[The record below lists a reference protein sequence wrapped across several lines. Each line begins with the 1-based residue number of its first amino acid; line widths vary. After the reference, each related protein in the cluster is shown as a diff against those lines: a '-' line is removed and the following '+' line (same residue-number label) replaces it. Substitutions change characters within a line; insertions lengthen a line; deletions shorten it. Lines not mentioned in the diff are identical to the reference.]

1 MVKLRYACSVFS
13 ISAML
18 SACAARSAAPP
29 ASPSPPA
36 ASPAALAAKPVE
48 WAKRGS
54 TPLAWPA
61 QVSHVQ
67 VIITHGWDKG
77 ERFVWLVANG
87 TDVVSVFDTTTEDA
101 AAVVDAAVN
110 AYRPV
115 ISAPLDS
122 ASFGILG
129 STYSPPPPR
138 PQLTLP
144 KTFVEHVLGMA
155 WRVNVAAERAEA
167 DAHE

>member
-1 MVKLRYACSVFS
+1 LFL
-13 ISAML
+13 IGAMTA
-18 SACAARSAAPP
+18 ACAPRSAGPGF
-29 ASPSPPA
+29 PSPPA
-36 ASPAALAAKPVE
+36 ASAAALAAKPVE
-48 WAKRGS
+48 WSKRGS
-54 TPLAWPA
+54 GPLVWPA
-61 QVSHVQ
+61 QVRHVQ

-87 TDVVSVFDTTTEDA
+87 TDVVSVFDTTTEDVV
-101 AAVVDAAVN
+101 AVVDAAVN

-115 ISAPLDS
+115 ISTPIDS

-144 KTFVEHVLGMA
+144 KVFVEHALGMA
-155 WRVNVAAERAEA
+155 WRINLAAERAEA
-167 DAHE
+167 AAHE